1 MKPWEEL
8 TDFQQRL
15 NPRRLDMA
23 EADYSGKPLPDDL
36 RYLADRMTI
45 LNHVT
50 AYSFLIDEG
59 RWDAWYALFSDDI
72 LFESTV
78 PCFGTIQA
86 KGRAA
91 FEEFVNMRFRPPGS
105 EISSMIHRHHMGN
118 IHVCEQSESMARVR
132 TYMLVTDVPEEGGF
146 KPLTSGTYN
155 MTLEKRDDRWLITR
169 CYIEVD
175 APVKKSTIPD
185 GAAGTMKFTPD
196 DHPECE

>member
-1 MKPWEEL
+1 
-8 TDFQQRL
+8 
-15 NPRRLDMA
+15 
-23 EADYSGKPLPDDL
+23 
-36 RYLADRMTI
+36 MTV

-72 LFESTV
+72 VFESTV

-86 KGRAA
+86 RGRAA

-105 EISSMIHRHHMGN
+105 ELSSMIHRHHMGN
-118 IHVCEQSESMARVR
+118 IHVCEQSETMARVR

-155 MTLEKRDDRWLITR
+155 MTLEKRDNRWLITR

-185 GAAGTMKFTPD
+185 GAAGTMEFTPD
-196 DHPECE
+196 DHPECG